1 MKEVKANPGLA
12 SRAVTFGALAVGATA
27 LGMLAIGWIT
37 IQKLRFF
44 EVR

>member
-12 SRAVTFGALAVGATA
+12 SRAVTFGVCCGATA